1 MVSQE
6 TSETDIRKGVTMD
19 SLVKVTDA
27 ATGELKRWETPDA
40 KPLAVRKNRSLV
52 LTKLGKKLG
61 YKVNGYILEC

>member
-1 MVSQE
+1 
-6 TSETDIRKGVTMD
+6 MD

-27 ATGELKRWETPDA
+27 ATGDLKRWETPKG